1 MDSNVQDNYIKTRIG
16 AFLLALLISFSSLYT
31 GAAYAEGTDTAEQT
45 GNTETV
51 EETEETREDGNTQT
65 SEETGSEETGEQEE
79 EPEEEPA
86 PVKSG
91 LIEENGKLYYY
102 LEDGSLFKDGIK
114 KITVDGKAQYYYFTE
129 DGSAFTGGYKK
140 VTIDGKKVYYYFQK
154 DGTAYTDGYKKV
166 TIDGKKYYYYFK
178 SNGQAFNTGY
188 KTVTID
194 GVKRYFYFKSNGQA
208 YTDGYKSITNSEGKK
223 YYYYFKSNGQAYTEG
238 YKSVKIDG
246 KTYYFFFG
254 ENGKAFTGGLKK
266 VKNSSGSHKYFFKS
280 NGRAYTSGWKT
291 VDGKRCYFQKNGI
304 MATGWTK
311 IDGAMRY
318 MKSDGTMAKNAVV
331 GGGYVDANGV
341 KDPSYD
347 SMLKK
352 AKGYSSSTKYLILV
366 NTKTCRVG
374 VFVKDDGKWV
384 GKYYWQCAPGK
395 SSTPTIKG
403 TFTVGVKGYYFD
415 SGNCRCFYYT
425 QISGNYLFHSVLY
438 SQRSTNP
445 AKAGVIDGTL
455 GKPAS
460 HGCVRMKI
468 DNAKWIY
475 DNIPKG
481 TKVVTY

>member
-1 MDSNVQDNYIKTRIG
+1 MAAKWRKNAKMDSNVQDNYIKTRIG

-45 GNTETV
+45 ENTETV
-51 EETEETREDGNTQT
+51 EKTEETREDGNTQT
-65 SEETGSEETGEQEE
+65 SEETGSEETNSEENGEQEE
-79 EPEEEPA
+79 EPKEEPEDEPE

-91 LIEENGKLYYY
+91 LVEENGKLYYY
-102 LEDGSLFKDGIK
+102 LKDGSLFKDGIK
-114 KITVDGKAQYYYFTE
+114 KIKVDGKSQ
-129 DGSAFTGGYKK
+129 
-140 VTIDGKKVYYYFQK
+140 YYYFQK
-154 DGTAYTDGYKKV
+154 DGTAYTGGYKKV

-188 KTVTID
+188 KAVTID

-223 YYYYFKSNGQAYTEG
+223 YYYYFKSNGQAFTEG

-246 KTYYFFFG
+246 KTYYFFFK
-254 ENGKAFTGGLKK
+254 ETGKAYTGGLKK

-280 NGRAYTSGWKT
+280 NGRAYTSGWKE

-341 KDPSYD
+341 RDTSYD

-352 AKGYSSSTKYLILV
+352 AKGYSSSTKYLLMV
-366 NTKTCRVG
+366 NTKTCHVG
-374 VFVKDDGKWV
+374 VFVKDGGKWV

-445 AKAGVIDGTL
+445 AKAGIIDGTM

-475 DNIPKG
+475 DNIPRG